1 MNEARHFA
9 LIVLLTAAVGL
20 VAVLSNRLTERL
32 KVPVP
37 LLVLVA
43 AAIAVRTIPDPPRR
57 QHPHIR
63 ADLHIAGVRR
73 TPDSDARESVR
84 TLSKGTT

>member
-9 LIVLLTAAVGL
+9 LVVLVAALAGL

-32 KVPVP
+32 KVPAP

-43 AAIAVRTIPDPPRR
+43 AAIAVKAVPAVARAAGARSSRR
-57 QHPHIR
+57 
-63 ADLHIAGVRR
+63 
-73 TPDSDARESVR
+73 S
-84 TLSKGTT
+84 